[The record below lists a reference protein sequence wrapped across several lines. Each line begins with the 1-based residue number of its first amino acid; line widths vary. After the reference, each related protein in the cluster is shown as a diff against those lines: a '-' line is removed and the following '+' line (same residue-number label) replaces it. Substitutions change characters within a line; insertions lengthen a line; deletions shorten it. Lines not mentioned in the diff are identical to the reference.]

1 MKREK
6 YAVFTIDVEDFA
18 DTECVAKSGQRVRRH
33 MLDGLDIYIRLL
45 EQYQIRATMF
55 AVCRTALREQERV
68 QRYVDRGHRSR
79 ASSSLRRPFTR
90 RSAAIARRA
99 SDWTRKS
106 SILCGSLAS
115 ATIRA
120 GWTSRPR
127 AM

>member
-55 AVCRTALREQERV
+55 AVCRTALREQVRH
-68 QRYVDRGHRSR
+68 G
-79 ASSSLRRPFTR
+79 
-90 RSAAIARRA
+90 RRA
-99 SDWTRKS
+99 LPPRNA
-106 SILCGSLAS
+106 CGQA
-115 ATIRA
+115 AA
-120 GWTSRPR
+120 
-127 AM
+127 

>member
-55 AVCRTALREQERV
+55 AVCRTALRERERV
-68 QRYVDRGHRSR
+68 QRYVDRGHRL
-79 ASSSLRRPFTR
+79 ALHGLEHVPPCGMDDEHF
-90 RSAAIARRA
+90 RRA
-99 SDWTRKS
+99 T
-106 SILCGSLAS
+106 LAGKHHFS
-115 ATIRA
+115 N
-120 GWTSRPR
+120 
-127 AM
+127 